1 MDWGPKELSGGGP
14 DSVPTG
20 RGTSGEGVN
29 TSARPDL
36 LAVDILNLIRK
47 RAAMMRPLAIRTVAA
62 CFSWLLSS
70 PPTARELL
78 AYLFACDQMT
88 PGLLLL
94 AVTSCVLL
102 TGCHGNSQ
110 EFDGEQMN
118 IHERVRRSI
127 PTKNLVEEH
136 LPTADLAGEVR
147 TKRDVSRSRAYE

>member
-1 MDWGPKELSGGGP
+1 M
-14 DSVPTG
+14 G

-47 RAAMMRPLAIRTVAA
+47 RAATMRPLVIRTVAA